1 MTMPFT
7 EKNTVLRYMEIGEEG
22 KVSALIK
29 NVFAEY
35 IAPDYPIEGQI
46 EFSKYI
52 VPEAIQERLK
62 KQHFIMVA
70 EYDRNIIG
78 TIEVRDYYHVSLFFV
93 DSQFMGKGIGKEL
106 YRKSLEICKQMKP
119 DITKIEVNSSPYA
132 VPIYEKLGFRVIGES
147 QTKNGI
153 IFIPMEHQ
161 L

>member
-7 EKNTVLRYMEIGEEG
+7 KKNTVLRYMETGEEE

-52 VPEAIQERLK
+52 VPEAIRERVGE
-62 KQHFIMVA
+62 QHFILVA
-70 EYDRNIIG
+70 EYDHTIIG
-78 TIEVRDYYHVSLFFV
+78 VIEVRDYYHVSLFFV
-93 DSQFMGKGIGKEL
+93 DSHFMGKGIGKEL
-106 YRKSLEICKQMKP
+106 YRQSLEICKRMKSE
-119 DITKIEVNSSPYA
+119 ITKIEVNSSPYA
-132 VPIYEKLGFRVIGES
+132 VPIYEKLGFKSIGKA

-153 IFIPMEHQ
+153 IFVPMEH
-161 L
+161 LL